1 MTGTEYTGFSYL
13 PTFLTIPQ
21 SYLIVPPDFLHSMAS
36 QLSQDILDRIR
47 SVTDW
52 ILRTFLAVILRCL
65 GVLLKAVFRP
75 EDRAVHV
82 DEHGEPR
89 KKKGEIIQ
97 ERMSGVRQKKNA

>member
-1 MTGTEYTGFSYL
+1 MA
-13 PTFLTIPQ
+13 PQ
-21 SYLIVPPDFLHSMAS
+21 IL
-36 QLSQDILDRIR
+36 QDILDSIQ
-47 SVTDW
+47 SATDW
-52 ILRTFLAVILRCL
+52 LLRTFLAVLLRCL

-82 DEHGEPR
+82 DEHSEP